1 MRLQHLDGPRRP
13 LWSGKCVSPRIR
25 TGPKAIDDF
34 TRACEPQLL
43 ARQSLERAI
52 IRTQSMDAIA
62 ELLVFVQEQR
72 DSPAELGLLAGERL
86 QMQQPSATEDYGR
99 YQCGRHD
106 GGESKGDA
114 LA

>member
-1 MRLQHLDGPRRP
+1 
-13 LWSGKCVSPRIR
+13 
-25 TGPKAIDDF
+25 
-34 TRACEPQLL
+34 LL

-86 QMQQPSATEDYGR
+86 QMQQPSATEDHGR